1 MNMIEHGIFSNVCNI
16 YIIMVTP
23 QKGAEKSKP
32 ILQQNFKK
40 KRFSI
45 TFPDI
50 PSVYYRYVC
59 SNLQYIV

>member
-40 KRFSI
+40 KKVFHY
-45 TFPDI
+45 I
-50 PSVYYRYVC
+50 PRYTQC
-59 SNLQYIV
+59 IL